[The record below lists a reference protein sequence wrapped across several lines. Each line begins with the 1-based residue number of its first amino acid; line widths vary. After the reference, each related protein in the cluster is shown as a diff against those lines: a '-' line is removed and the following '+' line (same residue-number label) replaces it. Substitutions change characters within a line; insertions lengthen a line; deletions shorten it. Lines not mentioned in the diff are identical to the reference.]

1 MAVSYA
7 CPPGVMSTWCPGGQA
22 VVPSRPNI
30 FNLPGMLAWTVVNWL
45 MHALAS
51 AVTFISNT
59 IVNYGFFSEINSPSY
74 QFLYGLIRDIGFM
87 ILALMMLAAISFAVF
102 PKANKQYSA
111 ASLVRVMV
119 SSCIALIMLVTRI
132 PLVAMQL
139 IFYTANKL
147 TTTLLAAG
155 THGILQTL
163 INQGG
168 LVNGMKILVIGLLMH
183 YGLGLG
189 FLYFFLL
196 MGVLL
201 IFVFGLLIQ
210 VLGQIAGLV
219 LTLFLPLALATSNF
233 DFGKKWTR
241 ALFEFTAVAAFAQ
254 VLSTVYLLFVLV
266 LVTNCFSASP
276 TNPLQLL
283 VTLGMAVLSI
293 IPAKHLITEFAGMIH
308 SSGGAMIGHA
318 DYVQNHPTT
327 AKLGGMLTGK
337 TAGGNGS
344 TAPSGSGGRGS
355 TVGAG
360 IGAGVATGTVAAGLL
375 ADHVDGATSSVTSVA
390 GSGSSGSNGST
401 APSSGSGSNGGS
413 GGSSGG
419 GSGGS
424 GVATMNL
431 HDDQPK
437 PPPPRQTD
445 GQVANAESPNTDPIQ
460 KGGNPPPP
468 VDAPLQKPKPSIAG
482 VVSSARSAKD
492 KIAQTQ
498 AGTFGTA
505 AVRSLQSP
513 NDPLGAALTSRA
525 QFKARGQANMA
536 KDKERLSQML
546 DRLAKKPKP
555 TPPQPSTPPPAKTPE
570 QKG

>member
-1 MAVSYA
+1 MHSMDPVLMTTQVTS
-7 CPPGVMSTWCPGGQA
+7 
-22 VVPSRPNI
+22 SR
-30 FNLPGMLAWTVVNWL
+30 T
-45 MHALAS
+45 
-51 AVTFISNT
+51 
-59 IVNYGFFSEINSPSY
+59 VNYGFFSVIDSPPY

-87 ILALMMLAAISFAVF
+87 ILAVMMLVAILFAVF
-102 PKANKQYSA
+102 PKAKKEYSA

-147 TTTLLAAG
+147 TTTLLAVG

-233 DFGKKWTR
+233 EFGKKWTR

-308 SSGGAMIGHA
+308 GSGGAMMGHA
-318 DYVQNHPTT
+318 DYVANHPTT

-337 TAGGNGS
+337 TTGGNGS
-344 TAPSGSGGRGS
+344 TVSAGGSGGSGGRGS
-355 TVGAG
+355 TV
-360 IGAGVATGTVAAGLL
+360 GAGVATGTVAAGLL
-375 ADHVDGATSSVTSVA
+375 ADHRNGAPSSVTSGA
-390 GSGSSGSNGST
+390 GSGSSDSNGSK
-401 APSSGSGSNGGS
+401 APSGGSGSNGSSGGS
-413 GGSSGG
+413 GGS
-419 GSGGS
+419 S

-431 HDDQPK
+431 HDDPPK
-437 PPPPRQTD
+437 PPHHFKLMGSLLMPSRLTPIRSRRGGIHPRQWMRPYKSQNRQSM
-445 GQVANAESPNTDPIQ
+445 GLLVALDPLRTKSPRHRS
-460 KGGNPPPP
+460 
-468 VDAPLQKPKPSIAG
+468 AL
-482 VVSSARSAKD
+482 SARPRC
-492 KIAQTQ
+492 
-498 AGTFGTA
+498 A
-505 AVRSLQSP
+505 AY
-513 NDPLGAALTSRA
+513 SR
-525 QFKARGQANMA
+525 
-536 KDKERLSQML
+536 
-546 DRLAKKPKP
+546 P
-555 TPPQPSTPPPAKTPE
+555 TTR
-570 QKG
+570 